1 MSEFVGIKEDWKG
14 NGLTRKEMIE
24 RIDEL
29 NLMNTTS
36 LWCVL
41 QPYELNFM
49 QEPDMN
55 NTILENIDIV
65 KKLNQADV
73 EFVVA
78 SNKLWIPGE
87 TITISFDNTGSQ
99 FENLVKNTLMTYLQP
114 YISMKLKFVSSNG
127 KVHVKFQN
135 DSTMGGSSAIGKQKG
150 TQNVQLSVHNLTTID
165 LEFNWARY
173 TILHEFGHVLGMY
186 HEWDRE
192 MCKKAGITCTDVDN
206 YSVMNYPS
214 NSSSGAEGAVRNPFT
229 MDVYSD
235 KDKEWLVKVYQGN
248 GEVPVQ
254 STDTEYSLFLPI
266 AIISMVIITVLIFLK
281 SYKRFT

>member
-1 MSEFVGIKEDWKG
+1 MSEFIGIKEDWKG
-14 NGLTRKEMIE
+14 NGLTRKQMME
-24 RIDEL
+24 RIDKL

-41 QPYELNFM
+41 QPYELNFI
-49 QEPDMN
+49 QDPDMN
-55 NTILENIDIV
+55 NTILENIDII
-65 KKLNQADV
+65 KSLDPSEA
-73 EFVVA
+73 EFVIA

-87 TITISFDNTGSQ
+87 TITISFDKNGSQ
-99 FENLVKNTLMTYLQP
+99 FENLIKNTLLNYLQP
-114 YISMKLKFVSSNG
+114 YISMKLVFIPKNG
-127 KVHVKFQN
+127 KVHVQFQN
-135 DSTMGGSSAIGKQKG
+135 DPTMGGSSAIGKQQG
-150 TQNVQLSVHNLTTID
+150 NQVVQLSVHNLNTVD
-165 LEFNWARY
+165 FDFNWARY

-214 NSSSGAEGAVRNPFT
+214 NSSNGATNAIRNSYT

-235 KDKEWLVKVYQGN
+235 KDKEWLLKVYQKSD
-248 GEVPVQ
+248 E
-254 STDTEYSLFLPI
+254 
-266 AIISMVIITVLIFLK
+266 IISNNTTDFSMFFLLTSLIIIVLIFLFLK